1 MRRVARFVVETKH
14 DTGDIEIREV
24 KAPEHV
30 VSDMLAEPHP
40 PLQDLL
46 GVMAVPVFAPTG
58 ELRVESGYDP
68 ASQMFVWTHGLSLP
82 LVPRHP
88 TARDIARARQ
98 VIEVELLGD
107 FPFVDEAS
115 KAHAI
120 AAICLPPVRP
130 MISGPTPLHLIDK
143 PEPETGGTLL
153 AEAISI
159 PALGRRPTMITETTG
174 ENEWRWKLV
183 AELNVPRPIVIID
196 NVEQK
201 LGSSVLNSMLTID
214 SYSDR
219 GVGGSDSI
227 TVPIRQLWIA
237 TGNNVQLSDQMVRR
251 VILIRLDAHGNLSD
265 RAFRH
270 RPLVD
275 WALEHRS
282 TLVWAVLVLV
292 QAWIAQGCLP
302 GSQTLSTYESYARV
316 MGGILEVAGIP
327 GFLGNRDQLRQ
338 FSDPDTDAW
347 NGIVGQWWEAFG
359 SKTVGA
365 GDLLT
370 VAEGHLHDLGDS
382 LHSRQ
387 TSWGVRLKAKK
398 DRVIGG
404 KRIVYLRTTQGAA
417 QYQLDEVKVS

>member
-1 MRRVARFVVETKH
+1 M
-14 DTGDIEIREV
+14 
-24 KAPEHV
+24 
-30 VSDMLAEPHP
+30 
-40 PLQDLL
+40 
-46 GVMAVPVFAPTG
+46 
-58 ELRVESGYDP
+58 
-68 ASQMFVWTHGLSLP
+68 
-82 LVPRHP
+82 
-88 TARDIARARQ
+88 
-98 VIEVELLGD
+98 ELLGD